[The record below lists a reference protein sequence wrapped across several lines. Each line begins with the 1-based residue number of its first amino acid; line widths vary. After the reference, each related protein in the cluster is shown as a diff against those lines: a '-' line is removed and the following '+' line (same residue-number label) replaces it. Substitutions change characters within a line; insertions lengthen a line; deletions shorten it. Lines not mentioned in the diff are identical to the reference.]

1 MTNLPSPPADEKS
14 LLFNNNNNYNNISS
28 SILQQHVLYHENNK
42 QPVLLPPLVSL
53 EEGAN
58 NLNVHSPTSP
68 PIVHDQIKDEQQQG
82 YWHTMNLDPNLLPVT
97 LQLESYKDLQDFL
110 LQVGGEDIVS
120 TTTKTTTTTTMTTTQ
135 KSEKKYQQQQQQQ
148 LVPNNNNNNNTKY
161 QITNNLIQHYY
172 YGDKIPRLS
181 RFHQI
186 DVTNTQFLGVM
197 LDRASKH
204 WCCIG
209 FKIAPIPLDLIRH
222 HTHLPISILYC
233 VAAISLVSDPN
244 HQHQYSTKAKDMAF
258 TLYKKARSQVD
269 DVFFDIDEE
278 LNPSV
283 IQSYFCLSY
292 TSNLLRLYDEQR
304 TWGRLAAIALKRQ
317 HEQQKSQFK
326 NDPHWLACW
335 YRWYYV
341 DAWMDLTLK
350 RDRLLPDIYMDHTN
364 TIIQQSNHNDHLHH
378 FAMLAHFI
386 RQYLRAFKSNQLTS
400 ITSPLYEKITQSL
413 ELWYHQLPY
422 NAIQPNPPLFI
433 QQQFNP
439 RVDIHLHL
447 CYHAMRLVL
456 FSRLFEMNEQNL
468 KQEKEDSLLL
478 LIHNTLDTN
487 LQLLQALQ
495 HLKNDGCDQSTY
507 HHLFPT
513 IHKVSY
519 SIYQKLTTQLM
530 ISNACLFSFKNQ
542 QLPPSPQQQQQPQH
556 QLFNKKK
563 LQSIAAEQLLI
574 NLELLKSTP
583 AYFNDTFNMR
593 LFATQFMNE
602 IKSLGLLNKEEEE
615 EKNQKVPILL
625 SSSST
630 SSQPKEQ
637 LSETI
642 HPFVSVFRVRDLD
655 QTELRKTT
663 LRIKK

>member
-14 LLFNNNNNYNNISS
+14 LLFNNHNHNNHISS
-28 SILQQHVLYHENNK
+28 SIIQQHVLYHEDYK
-42 QPVLLPPLVSL
+42 QPVLLPPLVPL
-53 EEGAN
+53 EEVVVS

-68 PIVHDQIKDEQQQG
+68 PIVHEQLKDEQQQQHH
-82 YWHTMNLDPNLLPVT
+82 WHTMDPNLLPVT

-110 LQVGGEDIVS
+110 IQVGGESIVS
-120 TTTKTTTTTTMTTTQ
+120 PTTMTAMTSTQ
-135 KSEKKYQQQQQQQ
+135 KSEKKCQQQQQQI
-148 LVPNNNNNNNTKY
+148 VHNNHNNSNNNTQY
-161 QITNNLIQHYY
+161 QITKKLIKHYY
-172 YGDKIPRLS
+172 CGDKIPRPN
-181 RFHQI
+181 RFHQT
-186 DVTNTQFLGVM
+186 DVTNTQFLGLM

-209 FKIAPIPLDLIRH
+209 FKIAPIPVDLIRH
-222 HTHLPISILYC
+222 HTHLPISIIYC

-244 HQHQYSTKAKDMAF
+244 HQHQYSTKAKDMAL

-269 DVFFDIDEE
+269 DVFFDIEEE

-317 HEQQKSQFK
+317 HEQQKSQFT
-326 NDPHWLACW
+326 NDPNWLACW
-335 YRWYYV
+335 HRWYYV

-350 RDRLLPDIYMDHTN
+350 RDRLLPDIFMDHTPSIHHHPN
-364 TIIQQSNHNDHLHH
+364 DNDHLHH

-386 RQYLRAFKSNQLTS
+386 RQYLRAFESNQLTS
-400 ITSPLYEKITQSL
+400 ITSPIYQKITQSL

-422 NAIQPNPPLFI
+422 NHIQPNPPLLI

-468 KQEKEDSLLL
+468 KQEKEEALLL

-513 IHKVSY
+513 IHKASY
-519 SIYQKLTTQLM
+519 SIYQKLTTQLDM
-530 ISNACLFSFKNQ
+530 IPHSCLSSKNQ
-542 QLPPSPQQQQQPQH
+542 QEQ

-563 LQSIAAEQLLI
+563 LQTIAAEQLLI
-574 NLELLKSTP
+574 NLKLLKSTP

-593 LFATQFMNE
+593 LFATQFINE
-602 IKSLGLLNKEEEE
+602 IKTLGLLNKEEEE
-615 EKNQKVPILL
+615 KEKEPILL
-625 SSSST
+625 SSTPT
-630 SSQPKEQ
+630 SSFTTSNVSSQQNQQ
-637 LSETI
+637 LSKTI
-642 HPFVSVFRVRDLD
+642 HSFVSVFRARDLD

-663 LRIKK
+663 LRIKKKMKS